1 MTVLATIVV
10 LGVLIFVHELG
21 HFWAAKA
28 VGVEVQR
35 FSIGLGPRIWGVKW
49 GETEYVFSAIPLG
62 GYVKMGGMEDEIME
76 KVEGGAPAGGAPR
89 EPRVP
94 GPRDF
99 DGKPIWARTLVISA
113 GVIMNMVFAFVIYTT
128 VAGVWGVTDLATTR
142 LGRVYESVLPQGTEA
157 LGQIPVGAEF
167 TQIGPTTVEDWGHV
181 RSGLLYASPGP
192 LTVRYARPQGEVTIT
207 VPENEEDRLR
217 MAAAVLPWLPAAAG
231 IVNPGSPAADGEIEA
246 GDEFVSVGGQP
257 VTNWYE
263 FLDAIKSRP
272 NSRVELSVL
281 RDGRELTRVVNLSS
295 QEEDD
300 PVTGEKVTVGQIG
313 IYRVADDLV
322 YYRVG
327 FREAVS
333 AGYRSTISVSGQ
345 ILGFLKSLVTGG
357 ISPRSV
363 GSIVTIGEASGQAAA
378 AGLEVFLSFMALF
391 SVNLAILNLLPIPV
405 LDGGHL
411 VFLAIEALRGGKPLS
426 VEQRLRWSQVG
437 FVLLMG
443 IMVWALSNDFLRLFG
458 M

>member
-76 KVEGGAPAGGAPR
+76 KVEGGSPK

-128 VAGVWGVTDLATTR
+128 VAGVWGVTELATTR
-142 LGRVYESVLPQGTEA
+142 MGRVYESVLPEGTEA
-157 LGQIPVGAEF
+157 LGRIPVGAEF
-167 TQIGPTTVEDWGHV
+167 TQIGAAQMEDWGQV
-181 RSGLLYASPGP
+181 RSGLLNATPGP
-192 LTVRYARPQGEVTIT
+192 LTVRFTSPNGEVTVS
-207 VPENEEDRLR
+207 VPEDEEARYR

-231 IVNPGSPAADGEIEA
+231 IVNPGSPAEDGGIEA
-246 GDEFVSVGGQP
+246 GDEFVSVGGAP

-263 FLDAIKSRP
+263 FLDQIKSKP
-272 NSRVELSVL
+272 DSRVELSVI

-295 QEEDD
+295 QEEED
-300 PVTGEKVTVGQIG
+300 PVTGEMETVGQIG
-313 IYRVADDLV
+313 IYRVADELV
-322 YYRVG
+322 YYEVG
-327 FREAVS
+327 FGEAIS
-333 AGYRSTISVSGQ
+333 AGYRSTVFVSGQ
-345 ILGFLKSLVTGG
+345 ILGFLKDLVTGG

-363 GSIVTIGEASGQAAA
+363 GSILTIGEASGQAAE

-391 SVNLAILNLLPIPV
+391 SINLAILNLLPIPV

-411 VFLAIEALRGGKPLS
+411 VFLAIEAIRGGNPLS

-437 FVLLMG
+437 FVVLMG